1 MSRYRVIHYFL
12 GLFLCLGMFVSLGG
26 GQVAL
31 AAQEAGDGALVLSSN
46 QEEPAAEEWLEVIAK
61 YPVLREKSG
70 EKFEFQIQ
78 LRWYGNEFR
87 DFDLAVSGPPKWE
100 VVTEAGLGTKVAVTD
115 RIGLQPADPEKQYP
129 VETLFVKLTPPQGKK
144 PAPGEYKA
152 TFEISADDIDIHES
166 VELTAVVTALYQFDF
181 YTPTGRL
188 NTEVTAGKDNSLTV
202 RVENTG
208 SIVLDTIRFSTGTL
222 EGWVITFDPD
232 PVESLEPG
240 LAQEV
245 TVTIKPPDKVIAGD
259 YAISLFAD
267 GEEYSADPLKLRVTV
282 MTPTIWGWV
291 GILIVLAV
299 IAGLAMIFRRLGR
312 R

>member
-1 MSRYRVIHYFL
+1 MSRYRVIHYLL
-12 GLFLCLGMFVSLGG
+12 GLFLCLGMFGSLGG
-26 GQVAL
+26 DQVAL
-31 AAQEAGDGALVLSSN
+31 AAQQAGDGALVVSSN

-70 EKFEFQIQ
+70 EKFEFQLE
-78 LRWYGNEFR
+78 LRWYGKDFREF
-87 DFDLAVSGPPKWE
+87 DIAVSGPPKWE
-100 VVTEAGLGTKVAVTD
+100 VVTQAGLGTKVAVTD
-115 RIGLQPADPEKQYP
+115 RIGLKEADPEKGYP
-129 VETLFVKLTPPQGKK
+129 VETLFVKLTPPKGQK

-152 TFEISADDIDIHES
+152 TFEIGGGDIYEL

-181 YTPTGRL
+181 YTATGRL
-188 NTEVTAGKDNSLTV
+188 DTEVTAGEDNYLTV

-208 SIVLDTIRFSTGTL
+208 SIALDTVRFSSGTL
-222 EGWVITFDPD
+222 EGWLITFNPD
-232 PVESLEPG
+232 PVELLEPG

-259 YAISLFAD
+259 YAITLFAD
-267 GEEYSADPLKLRVTV
+267 SEEYSADPLKMRVTV

-299 IAGLAMIFRRLGR
+299 IAGLAIIFRRLGR